1 MALRYNH
8 LERRKH
14 TFYFRYWIPLW
25 VRQFFEKEYI
35 RYSLNTN
42 DYNIATHLVKR
53 EAFKFDTLLNDVR
66 WLIMEI
72 RNGKL
77 HLSQDDI
84 ENIISQRIKEIQ
96 DKLDD
101 SYYQIKNG
109 KMSPCAPEITMLD
122 EKNYAKSDFMGSY
135 EEFKDEQIISFVKK
149 YVTAMKNN
157 KRIPPSVFDFLKRTV
172 KKNAIEPD
180 EG

>member
-1 MALRYNH
+1 MALFRYNSIGETHGCDTMALKQNH
-8 LERRKH
+8 LERRNH
-14 TFYFRYWIPLW
+14 TYYFRYRVPSWMRHIIGKTD
-25 VRQFFEKEYI
+25 F

-84 ENIISQRIKEIQ
+84 ENIIAQRIKEIQ
-96 DKLDD
+96 DKLDE
-101 SYYQIKNG
+101 SYYKIKNG
-109 KMSPCAPEITMLD
+109 EIAPHNLPITML
-122 EKNYAKSDFMGSY
+122 
-135 EEFKDEQIISFVKK
+135 EE
-149 YVTAMKNN
+149 
-157 KRIPPSVFDFLKRTV
+157 
-172 KKNAIEPD
+172 
-180 EG
+180 